1 MSMLAYGFQEALA
14 SLVRGGRGAIMSMGT
29 IAIAFLALGGFLLI
43 TSNLQRVAQL
53 WMDSAEVSVFLRDDI
68 SGDARTAIES
78 QLQQDA
84 AALRVDYVTKE
95 EAVERFRGDFPE
107 LADVATTLG
116 TNPFPASFEVR
127 LRPGSR
133 VADDAARL
141 STSIVALD
149 GVADVQFDRR
159 WLERVLS
166 LIAGVRVAGLAVT
179 VVLLLGAAFTV
190 TAVVRLS
197 LHARR
202 DELDIMQLVGAPIS
216 FIRGPFVIEGL
227 LLGGIGALL
236 AILGLA
242 AAFGARPG
250 MAGRRL
256 GGTARRPGGE
266 LPVVARYGT
275 AYRGRACG
283 GIDGRARGF
292 TRRPLTRVNR
302 PLYTWRR
309 RTCRGYGTA
318 SRVSSPTATRRCRYR
333 H

>member
-68 SGDARTAIES
+68 SGGARTAIES
-78 QLQQDA
+78 QLQQDS

-166 LIAGVRVAGLAVT
+166 LIAGVRVAGLAMT

-242 AAFGARPG
+242 AAFGAVQGWLGADWAGLLGGQAVSFLSWRDMALLTG
-250 MAGRRL
+250 AGLAVGSMAGL
-256 GGTARRPGGE
+256 
-266 LPVVARYGT
+266 V
-275 AYRGRACG
+275 
-283 GIDGRARGF
+283 
-292 TRRPLTRVNR
+292 
-302 PLYTWRR
+302 
-309 RTCRGYGTA
+309 A
-318 SRVSSPTATRRCRYR
+318 SRAAR
-333 H
+333 

>member
-1 MSMLAYGFQEALA
+1 VSMLAYGFQEALA
-14 SLVRGGRGAIMSMGT
+14 SLVRGGRGAVMSMGT

-43 TSNLQRVAQL
+43 TSNLQQVARL

-68 SGDARTAIES
+68 SGAARAAIES
-78 QLQQDA
+78 QLRQDA

-95 EAVERFRGDFPE
+95 EAEERFREDFPE

-116 TNPFPASFEVR
+116 TNPFPASFDVR
-127 LRPGSR
+127 LRPGPR
-133 VADDAARL
+133 AADDAARL
-141 STSIVALD
+141 STGVVALD

-166 LIAGVRVAGLAVT
+166 LIAGLRAAGFAVT

-202 DELDIMQLVGAPIS
+202 DELDIMQLVGAPIA

-242 AAFGARPG
+242 TAFWALQGRLGADWAGLLGGQAVTFLSWRDLALLIG
-250 MAGRRL
+250 AGLAVGSMAGL
-256 GGTARRPGGE
+256 
-266 LPVVARYGT
+266 
-275 AYRGRACG
+275 
-283 GIDGRARGF
+283 I
-292 TRRPLTRVNR
+292 
-302 PLYTWRR
+302 
-309 RTCRGYGTA
+309 A
-318 SRVSSPTATRRCRYR
+318 SRAAR
-333 H
+333 